1 MLKKGIVML
10 MLFKLNLNLNLS
22 LNIGETDRLEL
33 CFSVVFVIKR
43 TILCTISN
51 LLRCIQSI
59 ILKPSNLFN
68 ILNNL
73 DKLP

>member
-22 LNIGETDRLEL
+22 LNIGELTGLS
-33 CFSVVFVIKR
+33 CASQR

-68 ILNNL
+68 ILIRFI
-73 DKLP
+73 